1 MKKKSIYAACLMSLC
16 VATSAIAEQTVT
28 LTTSKA
34 VGEKMQLMVNPA
46 GVISVNWGDGTFVDY
61 PSTIEAFRFIEGEVK
76 GETIVIKGSDNQWDL
91 LGCAGQNITTIDV
104 TNAPELRSLYCQDN
118 EIKSMAL
125 SKAKNLTDLNASN
138 NVMAATGVKPS
149 THALME
155 NIDLSGNSIKNNGS
169 GTTFAYSTNK
179 IQRINISNNKVV
191 TVTISNASQLDA
203 LYCGSNDIKT
213 LNFATAPNLTTVCC
227 EDNVITKFT
236 ALDSLKTLR
245 TFVATNNKLS
255 TVDFSNSSELTTLNV
270 ASNGLTS
277 VTLPNKKLVAYDCS
291 DNELTFG
298 SLPKATYKPTYI
310 KYLPQAEIIV
320 TGGMK
325 KSVTD
330 APYMDVCPSYS
341 ERNNADYILDVSD
354 YKEGPGHAS
363 SGVTVTAIAIED
375 DGTERELTKATAS
388 KPNNEYSYSSGKL
401 VFYQPQKRVYIKF
414 TNTTY
419 KDLVLTSDVFCVGE
433 EVATGIEDVKNATDN
448 LEVLTQPGYVTLNAN
463 VRTLVT
469 IFDLSGKKVWGGT
482 VVGTTTINLPSGVYI
497 INGQKFSI

>member
-61 PSTIEAFRFIEGEVK
+61 PSTTEAFRFIEGEVK

-138 NVMAATGVKPS
+138 NVMAATGVRPS

-245 TFVATNNKLS
+245 TFVANNNKLS

-310 KYLPQAEIIV
+310 NYLPQAEIIV

>member
-1 MKKKSIYAACLMSLC
+1 MKKRTIYAAYFMSLC
-16 VATSAIAEQTVT
+16 VATAGYAEQTVT

-34 VGEKMQLMVNPA
+34 VGEKMQLMVNPT
-46 GVISVNWGDGTFVDY
+46 GVISVNWGDGTFVEYQPTTD
-61 PSTIEAFRFIEGEVK
+61 AFRFIEGEVK
-76 GETIVIKGSDNQWDL
+76 GQTIEIKGSENTWDL
-91 LGCAGQNITTIDV
+91 LGCAGQNITSIDV
-104 TNAPELRSLYCQDN
+104 TNAPELRSLYVQDN

-125 SKAKNLTDLNASN
+125 SKAKNLTDLNAAN
-138 NVMAATGVKPS
+138 NVMSGTGVKPA

-169 GTTFAYSTNK
+169 GTTFAYSTDK
-179 IQRINISNNKVV
+179 IQRINISNNKFV
-191 TVTISNASQLDA
+191 TVTVSNAAQLDA
-203 LYCGSNDIKT
+203 LYCSGNAVKT
-213 LNFATAPNLTTVCC
+213 LNFTTAPNLTTVCC
-227 EDNVITKFT
+227 EDNVITKVT
-236 ALDSLKTLR
+236 GIDSLKTLR
-245 TFVATNNKLS
+245 TFVANNNKLS
-255 TVDFSNSSELTTLNV
+255 TLDFSACSELTTLNV
-270 ASNGLTS
+270 ASNALTS

-298 SLPKATYKPTYI
+298 SLPKSSYKATYI
-310 KYLPQAEIIV
+310 NYLPQAEIVV

-341 ERNNADYILDVSD
+341 DRNNADYILDISD

-363 SGVTVTAIAIED
+363 SGVTITAIAIED

-388 KPNNEYSYSSGKL
+388 APKNEYSYTSGKL
-401 VFYQPQKRVYIKF
+401 VFYKPQKRVYIKF

-419 KDLVLTSDVFCVGE
+419 KDLVLKSDVFCVGE
-433 EVATGIEDVKNATDN
+433 EVATGINDVKGATDK
-448 LEVLTQPGYVTLNAN
+448 LEVITQPGYVTLNAN

-469 IFDLSGKKVWGGT
+469 IFDLAGKKVWGGT

>member
-1 MKKKSIYAACLMSLC
+1 MKKKSIYAACFMSLC
-16 VATSAIAEQTVT
+16 IATTGNAEQTVT

-34 VGEKMQLMVNPA
+34 IGEKMQLMVNPT

-61 PSTIEAFRFIEGEVK
+61 QSSTEAFRFIEGEVK
-76 GETIVIKGSDNQWDL
+76 GETIVIKGSDTTWDL

-125 SKAKNLTDLNASN
+125 SKAKNLTDLNAAN
-138 NVMAATGVKPS
+138 NVLAGTGVKPA

-179 IQRINISNNKVV
+179 IQRINITGNKVA

-203 LYCGSNDIKT
+203 LYCGGNAIKT
-213 LNFATAPNLTTVCC
+213 LNFTTAPNLTTVCC
-227 EDNVITKFT
+227 DNNVINKLT

-245 TFVATNNKLS
+245 TFVANNNKLS
-255 TVDFSNSSELTTLNV
+255 TINLSKCSELTTLNV

-277 VTLPNKKLVAYDCS
+277 VTLPNKKLVAYDCG

-298 SLPKATYKPTYI
+298 SLPKSTQKPAYI
-310 KYLPQAEIIV
+310 NYLPQAEIVV

-330 APYMDVCPSYS
+330 TPYMDVCPSYS
-341 ERNNADYILDVSD
+341 DRNKTEYILDISD

-363 SGVTVTAIAIED
+363 SGVVVTAIAIED

-388 KPNNEYSYSSGKL
+388 NPKNEYSYTSGKL

-419 KDLVLTSDVFCVGE
+419 KDLVLKSDVFCVGE
-433 EVATGIEDVKNATDN
+433 EVATGIDDVKNSSDN

-469 IFDLSGKKVWGGT
+469 IFDLSGKKVWGGV

>member
-1 MKKKSIYAACLMSLC
+1 MKKTKLLATCFMAAC
-16 VATSAIAEQTVT
+16 VATTAFAEQTVT

-34 VGEKMQLMVNPA
+34 VGETMRLMVNPK
-46 GVISVNWGDGTFVDY
+46 GTISVNWGDGTFVDY
-61 PSTIEAFRFIEGEVK
+61 EGTTEAFRYLEGEVK
-76 GETIVIKGSDNQWDL
+76 GTTIVIKGSDQMWDL
-91 LGCAGQNITTIDV
+91 LGCAGQQITSIDV
-104 TNAPELRSLYCQDN
+104 TQAPELRSLYCQDN

-138 NVMAATGVKPS
+138 NVMSGTGVKPA

-179 IQRINISNNKVV
+179 IQRINISNNKFV

-203 LYCGSNDIKT
+203 LYCGGNDIKT
-213 LNFATAPNLTTVCC
+213 LTFTTAPNLTTVCC

-236 ALDSLKTLR
+236 ALDSLTNLR
-245 TFVATNNKLS
+245 TFVANNNKLT
-255 TVDFSNSSELTTLNV
+255 TVDFSENTDLNTLNL
-270 ASNGLTS
+270 ASNNLTS
-277 VTLPNKKLVAYDCS
+277 VTLPNKKLTVYDCS
-291 DNELTFG
+291 DNKLTFG
-298 SLPKATYKPTYI
+298 SLPKTAQKSTYI
-310 KYLPQAEIIV
+310 NYLPQATIV
-320 TGGMK
+320 LTGGMK
-325 KSVTD
+325 KSATG
-330 APYMDVCPSYS
+330 AAYMDICPSYS
-341 ERNNADYILDVSD
+341 DRNKTEYILDISD
-354 YKEGPGHAS
+354 YKEGPGHVS
-363 SGVTVTAIAIED
+363 SGVVVTAIAIED

-388 KPNNEYSYSSGKL
+388 NPKNEYSYTSGKL

-419 KDLVLTSDVFCVGE
+419 KDLILKSDVFCVGE
-433 EVATGIEDVKNATDN
+433 EVATGINDVQTTNN
-448 LEVLTQPGYVTLNAN
+448 LEVVAQKSYVTLNAN

-497 INGQKFSI
+497 INGQKYSI